1 MPVPAGAV
9 GGGGQPSCLQRI
21 QLGFMMGCCVGVAS
35 GIIFGG
41 FQGWRMGF
49 RGRELVHQLGKTM
62 AQSGGTF
69 GTFMAI
75 GTGVRCWISKIKDN
89 MNCVKSIRTK
99 EYIIDQKFYTEHI

>member
-1 MPVPAGAV
+1 MGAVGYKTKLYNKISKKEHPFFSNNKKMPVPAGAV
-9 GGGGQPSCLQRI
+9 GGGGQPTCLQRI

-75 GTGVRCWISKIKDN
+75 GTGVRC
-89 MNCVKSIRTK
+89 
-99 EYIIDQKFYTEHI
+99 

>member
-1 MPVPAGAV
+1 
-9 GGGGQPSCLQRI
+9 
-21 QLGFMMGCCVGVAS
+21 MMGCCVGVAS

-75 GTGVRCWISKIKDN
+75 GTGVRC
-89 MNCVKSIRTK
+89 
-99 EYIIDQKFYTEHI
+99 

>member
-9 GGGGQPSCLQRI
+9 GGGGQPTCLQRI
-21 QLGFMMGCCVGVAS
+21 QLGFMMGCVVGAAS

-41 FQGWRMGF
+41 FQGMRMGF
-49 RGRELVHQLGKTM
+49 RGRELIHQVGKTI

-75 GTGVRCWISKIKDN
+75 GTGVRC
-89 MNCVKSIRTK
+89 
-99 EYIIDQKFYTEHI
+99 